1 MSKKAI
7 IMQKLAQR
15 LKSLDAHEEWEVCQL
30 QLLRWFGPPGK
41 FKKAL
46 RRIRR
51 FAERYRLPFVV
62 SGMEPRAG
70 NILQARA
77 ELNHVPLDM

>member
-7 IMQKLAQR
+7 IMQKLAKR
-15 LKSLDAHEEWEVCQL
+15 LKSLDPHEEWEVCQL

-51 FAERYRLPFVV
+51 FAERYGCLLLFPEWSR
-62 SGMEPRAG
+62 EPAT
-70 NILQARA
+70 ILQARA